1 MPFCFLS
8 PLNYPGNLFLFCLL
22 IHLEKLG
29 RKIVKFQDGE
39 QRTRAGIFI
48 SFSPCVFYSELNR

>member
-22 IHLEKLG
+22 IHLEKLLNSKTVNNTQEPEFFFLSL
-29 RKIVKFQDGE
+29 RVCF
-39 QRTRAGIFI
+39 TR
-48 SFSPCVFYSELNR
+48 S